1 MFIFCHDGGAM
12 KQLFEPVLFVD
23 HQTLILDYKIYTDD
37 YYKGYYHWH
46 QCCEIMYVHAGQG
59 NVVVNQQMYDIRA
72 GMLFFFQPYQLH
84 RIYSDVSPDSPFER
98 SIFYIDPHIA
108 ENLLQG
114 FAKRKTLFTAL
125 WQGQETPSAFDLQD
139 RRDIVEW
146 IYENYEQCSRST
158 EEDTENITVF
168 LLQLLSS
175 IGTGDQALLH
185 SGELRALRYSEKIM
199 SWIEENYHEEVN
211 LEQLAE
217 ETHLSK
223 SYVSRIFHQETG
235 GRLVDYLTARRIK
248 QACRLLGTTDLPVEQ
263 IGIAVGFPNASYFNQ
278 LFKRVLG
285 TTPLKYRKSN

>member
-1 MFIFCHDGGAM
+1 M
-12 KQLFEPVLFVD
+12 KQLFEPVRFAD
-23 HQTLILDYKIYTDD
+23 QKTFIWDYQIYTDT

-46 QCCEIMYVHAGQG
+46 QCCEIMFVHGGQG
-59 NVVVNQQMYDIRA
+59 NVVVNQQMYDIRR

-84 RIYSDVSPDSPFER
+84 RIYSEVSPACPFQR
-98 SIFYIDPHIA
+98 TIFYIDPQVA

-114 FAKRKTLFTAL
+114 FAKRKAMFTAL
-125 WQGQETPSAFDLQD
+125 WQGKDTQYAFDLGE
-139 RRDIVEW
+139 RSGILEW
-146 IYENYEQCSRST
+146 ALMNYEQSTQGNT
-158 EEDTENITVF
+158 EEDAESLTML
-168 LLQLLSS
+168 LLQLLNC
-175 IGTGDQALLH
+175 IGTGDPLLLH
-185 SGELRALRYSEKIM
+185 TGEHRKLRYSEKIM
-199 SWIEENYHEEVN
+199 GWIEEHYHEEVN

-217 ETHLSK
+217 EIHLSK

-248 QACRLLGTTDLPVEQ
+248 QACRLLGTTDMSVEQ